1 MMLRQE
7 RSEIVAAG
15 WELAKV
21 KDFTFLKNFNCGDI
35 DLNDF
40 FHNDAVSYR
49 NELMA
54 ETYSL
59 IEATERE
66 TPVAL
71 VSLCNDHIRLDK
83 FKFKTAKQA
92 INCIHK
98 DKRKAGIPA
107 VKIARLGV
115 ATNIQGKS
123 IGSHIINIIKK
134 LFLINNRTGCRFLT
148 VDAYRKDNVLDFY
161 RKNGFQLF
169 SDKDAKKD
177 SRAMF
182 FDLKTIQ
189 INPAIDL
196 NNLFS

>member
-1 MMLRQE
+1 MLRQE
-7 RSEIVAAG
+7 RNEISDAG
-15 WELAKV
+15 WLLAKV
-21 KDFTFLKNFNCGDI
+21 TDFTLLNNFDCGDD

-40 FHNDAVSYR
+40 FHNDAVRYKT
-49 NELMA
+49 ELMA

-59 IEATERE
+59 NEATERI

-83 FKFKTAKQA
+83 FKIETAKKA
-92 INCIHK
+92 VNCIHQN
-98 DKRKAGIPA
+98 KRRTGIPA

-115 ATNIQGKS
+115 ASNIQGNS

-148 VDAYRKDNVLDFY
+148 VDAYRKDNVLNFY
-161 RKNGFQLF
+161 KKNGFQLIT
-169 SDKDAKKD
+169 SKDATKL

-189 INPAIDL
+189 IDFEID
-196 NNLFS
+196 